1 MNNKRS
7 NLVVH
12 PKFHALL
19 KVESAL
25 NGKSIYQFSKELG
38 EGEVLMSDY
47 LKDKEKGI
55 RRKNGFG
62 FKF

>member
-1 MNNKRS
+1 MNKKKS

-25 NGKSIYQFSKELG
+25 NGKSIYDFTKELG
-38 EGEVLMSDY
+38 EGEVLVTDY
-47 LKDKEKGI
+47 LKDKEKGV
-55 RRKNGFG
+55 RRKGGFG
-62 FKF
+62 FNF